1 MQLFKNPGV
10 IAVDVLCNAHWEVV
24 DEIIAHREIQF
35 AEIATP
41 ATIVNEGQ
49 IYVKDFA
56 GATEMCYLDA
66 AGNEVQVTTGGV
78 VNSTAFAG
86 TLDIIADGAVYGKVV
101 LSSLTAGEVI
111 KLTDAG
117 GDDFTVSCFGANK
130 ALFMTGNAVLNQDVS
145 TSGTPTF
152 AALTVGALAGVLKA
166 VAGVVSGSATLDNVL
181 DGATYKRVKTTSMT
195 ANEVV
200 KLTDAGGDDLTCALG
215 GESKILTLGA
225 SVSLNQ
231 SLQTTDNPAFN
242 STLITSHSRFS
253 EIGAKPGVSANNGFV
268 YTKDIAGIAELF
280 FQDDSG
286 VGQETQLTDN
296 GSPTSP
302 YATLDDLADGA
313 TYGRVLLSSLTAWE
327 VTKLTDGGGD
337 DLTCALLGGDRILTL
352 GANVSLNQSLQTVD
366 SPAFA
371 AITSNASIT
380 LGNSASYGGGQTS
393 DVTTVQTADATV
405 TTLGTLALEE
415 DKAYI
420 VTAEIIAEETT
431 APSADRA
438 AYSFKGLFY
447 RVNAGAAV
455 QEGAT
460 SVLLEEESDA
470 AWDCDFD
477 VNANNVRVRVTG
489 AVATTINWKVVL
501 TYTTIDRV

>member
-117 GDDFTVSCFGANK
+117 GDDLTFRGLGASRQLTLSANV
-130 ALFMTGNAVLNQDVS
+130 AIDQSLTTGDS
-145 TSGTPTF
+145 PTF
-152 AALTVGALAGVLKA
+152 AGLTMGAGTGVLYATAGVLA
-166 VAGVVSGSATLDNVL
+166 VGTLDNVPDGVTQGRVL
-181 DGATYKRVKTTSMT
+181 LSSLNTGQVIKLTEAGGFDMTVVLGADRILTLGADVSLDQDLQIADSPEFAGLTLTGMGGVLIATAGVISDSGDMDDIADGATYGRVLNTSLT
-195 ANEVV
+195 GNEVT
-200 KLTDAGGDDLTCALG
+200 KLTDAGGDDLTIALG
-215 GESKILTLGA
+215 GSDWILTMGA
-225 SVSLNQ
+225 SLSLDQ
-231 SLQTTDNPAFN
+231 SLRIADIPVFAG
-242 STLITSHSRFS
+242 LDIT
-253 EIGAKPGVSANNGFV
+253 
-268 YTKDIAGIAELF
+268 
-280 FQDDSG
+280 
-286 VGQETQLTDN
+286 
-296 GSPTSP
+296 
-302 YATLDDLADGA
+302 
-313 TYGRVLLSSLTAWE
+313 
-327 VTKLTDGGGD
+327 
-337 DLTCALLGGDRILTL
+337 
-352 GANVSLNQSLQTVD
+352 
-366 SPAFA
+366 A
-371 AITSNASIT
+371 AIEV
-380 LGNSASYGGGQTS
+380 GSAAVYGGGEVKS
-393 DVTTVQTADATV
+393 VTTVQTADATV